1 MHTAMHRIARV
12 LGAVAVT
19 TLVVSGL
26 TVGLSAPSPA
36 APAGE
41 GRGILDPLPDS
52 LLALTDPVISGTGT
66 VGAPLTLTTMPT
78 WNVADSLV
86 TSTVQWFNSNGS
98 IPGATGTTYVPG
110 AADAGTAVM
119 AVVTGTVVGLLP
131 ASAPSNAIPIPLGG
145 DPGGPS
151 DPGSPG
157 GPGNPG
163 SDVLALLS
171 GLGLPATAEVGQLIT
186 LTDPVWSLPGVTT
199 TYQWLRDEGPIPG
212 ATGQFYV
219 PGLEDAGHAISAQ
232 ATGTLEG
239 IPAVTVVT
247 GALDIPLANGPQV
260 SPASDVA
267 IKETPK
273 VGTRLTLTGPT
284 WDPAEATSKYQWLRD
299 ESPIAGATKDEYV
312 LTPLDLGHT
321 VSVTVTG
328 HKDGFVDNT
337 ITSDPVTTLIGD
349 PIRFTTK
356 PRATGTGKV
365 GKLLTAD
372 PGAWSGAGEDGAL
385 PSYAYQWRRNG
396 AAIPGAVAQT
406 YQVQPADA
414 GRSVTV
420 TVTATRPAYKPGSF
434 TTAPISIAK
443 RSSAIKATLAK
454 KTVRKGQ
461 RAVLALVLK
470 VAGVSSPTGAVKV
483 LDGKRVIS
491 KLKIAAGKK
500 GRATAKL
507 PGLKPGVHRLTAV
520 YAGTATIAGARSKV
534 LVLTVRK

>member
-1 MHTAMHRIARV
+1 MHTAMHSIARA
-12 LGAVAVT
+12 LGAVTVT

-36 APAGE
+36 APAAE
-41 GRGILDPLPDS
+41 GRSILDPLPDS
-52 LLALTDPVISGTGT
+52 LLALTDPAISGTGT

-78 WNVADSLV
+78 WNVVDSLV
-86 TSTVQWFNSNGS
+86 TSTVQWFNSNGP
-98 IPGATGTTYVPG
+98 IPGATGTTYVPV

-119 AVVTGTVVGLLP
+119 AMVTGTVVGLLP
-131 ASAPSNAIPIPLGG
+131 ASVPSNAISIPLGG
-145 DPGGPS
+145 DPGGPG
-151 DPGSPG
+151 D
-157 GPGNPG
+157 PGNPG
-163 SDVLALLS
+163 SDVLTLLS

-199 TYQWLRDEGPIPG
+199 TYQWLRDGVPIPG
-212 ATGQFYV
+212 ADGQLYV
-219 PGLEDAGHAISAQ
+219 PGPADAGHAISAQ

-247 GALDIPLANGPQV
+247 GTLDIPLASGPQV
-260 SPASDVA
+260 NPVSDVA

-284 WDPAEATSKYQWLRD
+284 WDPSDATSKYQWLRD
-299 ESPIAGATKDEYV
+299 ESPIAGATKNEYV
-312 LTPLDLGHT
+312 LTPLDLGHA

-328 HKDGFVDNT
+328 HKDGYTDNT

-396 AAIPGAVAQT
+396 TAIPGAVAQT
-406 YQVQPADA
+406 YQVQPADS

-420 TVTATRPAYKPGSF
+420 TVTATRPAYRPGTF

-443 RSSAIKATLAK
+443 RSSALKATLAEQ
-454 KTVRKGQ
+454 TVRKSQ
-461 RAVLALVLK
+461 RAVLALVLR
-470 VAGVSSPTGAVKV
+470 VAGVTSPTGAVKV

-500 GRATAKL
+500 GRAGVKL
-507 PGLKPGVHRLTAV
+507 PRLKPGVHRLTAV

-534 LVLTVRK
+534 LKLSVRK